1 MWKLVPAAGPAREP
15 YRLLTGVEYIVGRKN
30 CGILI
35 EDDQSISR
43 NHATLTANFSVT
55 NLSQT
60 DEIPVLTIKDNSKY
74 GTFVNE
80 EKMQNGLSQILKSG
94 DRVTFGVFES
104 KFRVEYE
111 PLVACSS
118 CLDVSG
124 KTALS
129 HAILQLGGLTV
140 NNWTEE
146 CTHLVMVS
154 VKVTI
159 KTICALICGRPIVKP
174 EYFTEFLKA
183 VQSKKQLPE
192 IESFY
197 PPVDEPAIESKN
209 IDLSGRQERKQ
220 IFKGKTFVFLN
231 AKQHKKLSAAVIF
244 GGGDAR
250 LITEENKEDDSF
262 FSAPGTCVV
271 DAGLTDSQTFIPDSQ
286 KKWIHSIMDILQ
298 RRGLRPI
305 PEAEIGLAVLFVTT
319 ENYCDPQGQP
329 STGLKTTTPGPS
341 LSQALPANEN
351 LMPNASV
358 NTTTYVADT
367 ESEQADTCMDLSER
381 PKEIKIFGMEPKC
394 RILSQETS
402 TVKKPHKISSNNNIV
417 SNTLVRMK
425 IPNYQ
430 LSPTKVPHVNK
441 SRGWPSQHQQTNSI
455 RDYFQPLTSPQKRE
469 RDEENQEM
477 SLSKSARMETS
488 CSLLEQTQPTTSL
501 IRKNKDEHLSQNV
514 LVEENPDNSYAD
526 TNVKPTVKNY
536 ANKSLFT
543 ENLKSKKRKEIDDL
557 AIEDEVLEQLF
568 KDTELELESEV
579 KVQKQEE
586 DINVR
591 KRLRLDKET
600 NVTFNDETIPE
611 SNKISQENEIKKKCE
626 LKKESLWSTKE
637 LSNNCELQDGDEML
651 PKKVLLT
658 EFRSL
663 VVCNSTSRNASN
675 VNNDYGE
682 LKNFKKFKKVTFPG
696 AGKLPHIIGGSDL
709 IAHHA
714 RKNTELEEWLR
725 QEMEVQN
732 QHAKEDSLADDLF
745 RYNPNVKRRR

>member
-1 MWKLVPAAGPAREP
+1 MWKLVPVAGPAREP

-43 NHATLTANFSVT
+43 NHAVLTANFSVT

-60 DEIPVLTIKDNSKY
+60 DEIPTLTIKDNSKY

-80 EKMQNGLSQILKSG
+80 EKMQNGLSLTLKTR
-94 DRVTFGVFES
+94 DRITFGVFES

-118 CLDVSG
+118 CLDVAG
-124 KTALS
+124 KTALNQ
-129 HAILQLGGLTV
+129 AVLQLGGLTV

-146 CTHLVMVS
+146 CTHLVMIS

-183 VQSKKQLPE
+183 VQSKKQPPQ

-197 PPVDEPAIESKN
+197 PPIDEPAIGSKN

-231 AKQHKKLSAAVIF
+231 AKQHKKLSSAVVF
-244 GGGDAR
+244 GGGVAR
-250 LITEENKEDDSF
+250 LITEKNEEEDSF

-271 DAGLTDSQTFIPDSQ
+271 DVGITDSPNLIPDSQ
-286 KKWIHSIMDILQ
+286 KKWIHSIMDMLQ
-298 RRGLRPI
+298 RQGLRPI
-305 PEAEIGLAVLFVTT
+305 PEAELGLAVIFMTT

-329 STGLKTTTPGPS
+329 STGLKTTTPGS
-341 LSQALPANEN
+341 SFSQGLSVNEK
-351 LMPNASV
+351 LMPSAPV

-381 PKEIKIFGMEPKC
+381 PKEIKISRMKQKFRGP
-394 RILSQETS
+394 SQETF
-402 TVKKPHKISSNNNIV
+402 TVKEPPKISSNNNNTV

-430 LSPTKVPHVNK
+430 LSPTKFPSVNK
-441 SRGWPSQHQQTNSI
+441 SRDRASQQQQTNSI
-455 RDYFQPLTSPQKRE
+455 KNYFQPSTRKRE
-469 RDEENQEM
+469 RDEENQEI
-477 SLSKSARMETS
+477 SSSKSARIEMS
-488 CSLLEQTQPTTSL
+488 CSLLEQTQPATPS
-501 IRKNKDEHLSQNV
+501 IWKNREQHLSQN
-514 LVEENPDNSYAD
+514 EPEGKKTDNLLTD
-526 TNVKPTVKNY
+526 TDLKSTVKNS
-536 ANKSLFT
+536 ASKFLST
-543 ENLKSKKRKEIDDL
+543 EKLRSEKRQEIDDL

-568 KDTELELESEV
+568 KNTRPELEIKV
-579 KVQKQEE
+579 KVHKQEE
-586 DINVR
+586 AINIR
-591 KRLRLDKET
+591 KRPRFDIET
-600 NVTFNDETIPE
+600 NGTFNDEAISE
-611 SNKISQENEIKKKCE
+611 SNKIPQESETGKKCE

-637 LSNNCELQDGDEML
+637 EL
-651 PKKVLLT
+651 
-658 EFRSL
+658 F
-663 VVCNSTSRNASN
+663 
-675 VNNDYGE
+675 
-682 LKNFKKFKKVTFPG
+682 VTFPG

-714 RKNTELEEWLR
+714 RTSTELEEWLR

-732 QHAKEDSLADDLF
+732 QHAKEESLADDLF
-745 RYNPNVKRRR
+745 RILKICMVAFRQKKFPVLGEFG

>member
-43 NHATLTANFSVT
+43 HHAALTANFPVT

-140 NNWTEE
+140 NSWTEE

-183 VQSKKQLPE
+183 VQSKKQPPE

-262 FSAPGTCVV
+262 FSAPGICVV
-271 DAGLTDSQTFIPDSQ
+271 DAGLRDSQALIPDSQ

-298 RRGLRPI
+298 RQGLRPI
-305 PEAEIGLAVLFVTT
+305 PEAEIGLAVIFVTT

-358 NTTTYVADT
+358 NTANVADT

-425 IPNYQ
+425 APSYQ
-430 LSPTKVPHVNK
+430 LSPTKYK

-455 RDYFQPLTSPQKRE
+455 KDYFQPLTSPKKRE

-477 SLSKSARMETS
+477 SLSKSARMEMS
-488 CSLLEQTQPTTSL
+488 CSLLEQTQPTTSS
-501 IRKNKDEHLSQNV
+501 IRKDEDEHLSQNV
-514 LVEENPDNSYAD
+514 PMEKNPDNSHAD
-526 TNVKPTVKNY
+526 TNLKPTVKNY

-543 ENLKSKKRKEIDDL
+543 EKLKSKKRKEIDDL

-568 KDTELELESEV
+568 KDTELELESEL

-591 KRLRLDKET
+591 KRPRLDIET
-600 NVTFNDETIPE
+600 NVIFNDETKPE
-611 SNKISQENEIKKKCE
+611 SNKITQENEIEKKCE

-637 LSNNCELQDGDEML
+637 LPNNGELQDGDETL
-651 PKKVLLT
+651 PRKVLLT

-663 VVCNSTSRNASN
+663 VVHNSTSRNASS

-696 AGKLPHIIGGSDL
+696 AGKLPQIIGGSDL

>member
-43 NHATLTANFSVT
+43 HHAALTANFPVT

-140 NNWTEE
+140 NSWTEE

-183 VQSKKQLPE
+183 VQSKKQPPE

-262 FSAPGTCVV
+262 FSAPGICVV
-271 DAGLTDSQTFIPDSQ
+271 DAGLRDSQALIPDSQ

-298 RRGLRPI
+298 RQGLRPI
-305 PEAEIGLAVLFVTT
+305 PEAEIGLAVIFVTT

-358 NTTTYVADT
+358 NTANVADT

-425 IPNYQ
+425 APSYQ
-430 LSPTKVPHVNK
+430 LSPTKYK

-455 RDYFQPLTSPQKRE
+455 KDYFQPLTSPKKRE

-477 SLSKSARMETS
+477 SLSKSARMEMS
-488 CSLLEQTQPTTSL
+488 CSLLEQTQPTTSS
-501 IRKNKDEHLSQNV
+501 IRKDEDEHLSQNV
-514 LVEENPDNSYAD
+514 PMEKNPDNSHAD
-526 TNVKPTVKNY
+526 TNLKPTVKNY

-543 ENLKSKKRKEIDDL
+543 EKLKSKKRKEIDDL

-568 KDTELELESEV
+568 KDTELELESEL

-591 KRLRLDKET
+591 KRPRLDIET
-600 NVTFNDETIPE
+600 NVIFNDETKPE
-611 SNKISQENEIKKKCE
+611 SNKI
-626 LKKESLWSTKE
+626 T
-637 LSNNCELQDGDEML
+637 NNGELQDGDETL
-651 PKKVLLT
+651 PRKVLLT

-663 VVCNSTSRNASN
+663 VVHNSTSRNASS

-696 AGKLPHIIGGSDL
+696 AGKLPQIIGGSDL